1 MFSMNSEHLISISD
15 AFSAFVYW
23 YCHLAHVLTVRC
35 TPNKSAPTLRYIRR
49 PGPIYTGHA
58 CRHLPSAVP
67 WISEDCLLIY
77 NAHSGTNP
85 KMVTSRHDQAVTKP
99 QQLCVHTCV
108 SVNISCKSKCH
119 ASFSHCVKMSESNE
133 NVC

>member
-1 MFSMNSEHLISISD
+1 MFPTNSEHCIGISD
-15 AFSAFVYW
+15 AFSVFVYG
-23 YCHLAHVLTVRC
+23 YPSSCPRAHC
-35 TPNKSAPTLRYIRR
+35 IPNKTVPSLRYTRR
-49 PGPIYTGHA
+49 PGPVYTGRV

-67 WISEDCLLIY
+67 WISEDRLLIC

-85 KMVTSRHDQAVTKP
+85 KMVTSRHDQVVMKP